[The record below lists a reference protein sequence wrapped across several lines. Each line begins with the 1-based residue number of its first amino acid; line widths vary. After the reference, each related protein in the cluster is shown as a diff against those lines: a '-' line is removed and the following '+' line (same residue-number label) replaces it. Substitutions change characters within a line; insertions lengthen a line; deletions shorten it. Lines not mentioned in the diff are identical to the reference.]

1 MQSVC
6 NFEVD
11 GHVLIKDKNT
21 GEVLMDKENAVHSAN
36 MAKIIARA
44 LAHEANGWIFKIS
57 LGNGGTY
64 FNSSNQIV
72 YKTPNVTGVAS
83 LYNQTYEEQVD
94 DNSTGGP
101 PPAGNSVYSQPSPA
115 PLTTYQVVSVL
126 ELDATEPS
134 GQAPDDASTPDP
146 ESLYTFD
153 EIALKSEDNLLLT
166 HLIHSPI
173 EKTANRAITI
183 TYTLTISVS

>member
-1 MQSVC
+1 MQSLI
-6 NFEVD
+6 NFKVS
-11 GHVLIKDKNT
+11 GHVLIKDKES
-21 GEVLMDKENAVHSAN
+21 GDILVDKDNAVHSAN

-44 LAHEANGWIFKIS
+44 LAHESYGWIFKLS

-64 FNSSNQIV
+64 FNSSSQIV
-72 YKTPNVTGVAS
+72 YKTPNVTGVAT

-101 PPAGNSVYSQPSPA
+101 APAGNSVYSQPSPA
-115 PLTTYQVVSVL
+115 PLTTYQVVTVM
-126 ELDATEPS
+126 ELDATEPA
-134 GQAPDDASTPDP
+134 GQAVDDASTPDP

-153 EIALKSEDNLLLT
+153 ELGLKSEDNLLLT
-166 HLIHSPI
+166 HLIFSPI